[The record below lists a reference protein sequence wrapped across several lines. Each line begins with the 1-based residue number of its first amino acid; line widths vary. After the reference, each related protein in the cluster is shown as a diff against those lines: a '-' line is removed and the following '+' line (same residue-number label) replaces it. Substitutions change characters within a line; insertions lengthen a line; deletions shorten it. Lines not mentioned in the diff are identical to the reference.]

1 MANIG
6 QKIKQTLK
14 SRPLHLS
21 FSLVMLSLSVLFVAD
36 FLGLRDDQRANVQ
49 NARALVSQSL
59 AVQLSTLAST
69 NELEFLSKTVEKFV
83 DHNEDVLAASLEERT
98 GVSLAAFGDVSL
110 LQRVGDRSTIT
121 HVRVPILDKDR
132 EWGDVRVVFTPSRL
146 WLQDLTWFLFITGVS
161 VVAFWLFI
169 SKVLLQLDPSRA
181 IPDRVDSAF
190 NLFNEG
196 VLILDNEQHI
206 IMANAAAAEL
216 VDIDADKLVGRKL
229 DDWPWQVDDD
239 WQAPWATTLHS
250 GLDIAD
256 KPMRLRLDD
265 TKTRLF
271 MVSCSLVGNAEDS
284 QHGVLVTLDD
294 MTVIEKK
301 NQELAKTLKELRVSQ
316 DAISAKN
323 AELQILATRDPLTG
337 LYNRRVLMENLERE
351 FLKAKRENLELS
363 CIMVDID
370 HFKAINDNYG
380 HSVGDDVIEAVANA
394 LKTVSREYDTVGRY
408 GGEEFL
414 MLLPGLPAKAA
425 LEVAERIRSSV
436 VDLATREHIAVHQ
449 LTASLGVSEIGFSAE
464 DGPTMV
470 DQADQALY
478 VAKQAGRN
486 RVSIFDPDV
495 VPINEPETKSI
506 IKLVE
511 NYDDSALV
519 RVKELEALVEQRNSD
534 LDKLRQYDELTGV
547 PTRSLFK
554 QQIENELVRSK
565 RLETSTGVMS
575 FELRDMSLLLSTF
588 GHATIDALV
597 CEFVSRLH
605 EGLRSTDL
613 VVDIS
618 GEHSLSRLTNNEY
631 GVLLSDMAD
640 ASNAMPVITR
650 LRRLLSEPFMVGQ
663 ERVYVGANIG
673 IALYPANGDTA
684 ELLMESAGRV
694 RCEAALSP
702 EKVAHCF
709 ASDSLDQVSRSYIR
723 LEADLHEALER
734 NELSLHYQPKFDL
747 AERRISGLEALLRW
761 NHSDGY
767 ISPVDFV
774 PVAEA
779 NGLIGAMFEF
789 TLESSLRQIRK
800 WRELGFDDLRVSVNI
815 SPVQLRDPNLVKTI
829 LDAVELAQVD
839 TKALEIEL
847 TETAVIDNRE
857 SAIETL
863 SSLRQAG
870 IKVSMDDFGT
880 GYTSLALLADLPL
893 DIVKIDRSF
902 AVAMADSARSRAIVE
917 SVINMAHALQLR
929 VVGEG
934 VETNDQLVTLS
945 TLGCNEIQGFLI
957 AKPLPADQATSFL
970 VAQSEV
976 DRRRR
981 A

>member
-83 DHNEDVLAASLEERT
+83 DHNDDVLAASLEERT
-98 GVSLAAFGDVSL
+98 GVSLAAFGDISL
-110 LQRVGDRSTIT
+110 LQRVGDKSTVT

-265 TKTRLF
+265 SKTRLF
-271 MVSCSLVGNAEDS
+271 MVSCSLVGNAEES

-351 FLKAKRENLELS
+351 FLKAKRENLKLS

-380 HSVGDDVIEAVANA
+380 HSVGDDVIEAVAHA

-436 VDLATREHIAVHQ
+436 VELATREHIAVDQ

-464 DGPTMV
+464 DGPAMV

-486 RVSIFDPDV
+486 RASIFDPNV
-495 VPINEPETKSI
+495 VPISEPETQSI

-511 NYDDSALV
+511 NFDDSALV

-694 RCEAALSP
+694 RCEAAMSP

-747 AERRISGLEALLRW
+747 AERKISGLEALLRW

-970 VAQSEV
+970 ISQSEV